1 MSSGG
6 PFNFGFLEEFGVP
19 LRRVKA
25 GETLF
30 RAGEPGDVMLLVIE
44 GKIDIRV
51 GEATVE
57 TLGLHGIAGEMS
69 LIDESGSKRALYAL
83 HQTYLGEM
91 QAFVATS
98 CRDTGAPPS
107 RDAFRARALEQLK
120 TSGFEKMDALAKT
133 EP

>member
-1 MSSGG
+1 MRSGG

-69 LIDESGSKRALYAL
+69 LIDEAPRSATAVAATAGEVAVIDRETFLELVREVPSFALYV
-83 HQTYLGEM
+83 M
-91 QAFVATS
+91 
-98 CRDTGAPPS
+98 RI
-107 RDAFRARALEQLK
+107 
-120 TSGFEKMDALAKT
+120 LADRIRRMNT
-133 EP
+133 RV